1 MTSRQRA
8 NGKMK
13 MHKTGGHMA
22 GVVTALALAAAA
34 AQPAQ
39 AQVSPQGGPIMV
51 GSDTA
56 SMNQA
61 DHTQVLDGR
70 VEIVQNDARLRADHV
85 VMTYLPGQTDNSFG
99 PIDTIVATGNIYY
112 VRPDSTVKGDKAVYT
127 KSDDTMVVTGDVVL
141 TQGQN
146 VMTGNKLVSQVGKH
160 ITTLDANPVNGNPG
174 RVHAVFYPD
183 DKTKPGAKPAAAAS
197 SGASGH

>member
-1 MTSRQRA
+1 MQMR
-8 NGKMK
+8 KL
-13 MHKTGGHMA
+13 GGS
-22 GVVTALALAAAA
+22 LAVLAVMAAAA
-34 AQPAQ
+34 IAPQLTQ
-39 AQVSPQGGPIMV
+39 AQVSSEGGPIMV

-61 DHTQVLDGR
+61 DHTQTLDGR
-70 VEIVQNDARLRADHV
+70 VEIIQQDARLRADHV
-85 VMTYLPGQTDNSFG
+85 VMTYLPGETENSFG
-99 PIDTIVATGNIYY
+99 PISTIVATGNIYY

-141 TQGQN
+141 TQDKN

-183 DKTKPGAKPAAAAS
+183 EKKGASAS
-197 SGASGH
+197 SSASSSAAH

>member
-1 MTSRQRA
+1 
-8 NGKMK
+8 MK
-13 MHKTGGHMA
+13 MRKSGATTWVGTLA
-22 GVVTALALAAAA
+22 VLALVLAAAIA
-34 AQPAQ
+34 PELTQ
-39 AQVSPQGGPIMV
+39 AQVSSQGGPIMV

-61 DHTQVLDGR
+61 DHTQTLDGR
-70 VEIVQNDARLRADHV
+70 VEIIQQDARLRADHV
-85 VMTYLPGQTDNSFG
+85 VMTYLPGETENSFG
-99 PIDTIVATGNIYY
+99 PISTIVATGNIYY

-141 TQGQN
+141 TQDKN

-183 DKTKPGAKPAAAAS
+183 DKKGASAS
-197 SGASGH
+197 SSASSSAAH